1 MTEIW
6 LEHLKKTTYM
16 YPGEKL
22 EIIVKIAEATF
33 KKQKKNKQKRK
44 KSR

>member
-1 MTEIW
+1 MVNKW

-22 EIIVKIAEATF
+22 EIIVKIAEDSF
-33 KKQKKNKQKRK
+33 KKKKKNKNK
-44 KSR
+44 KKKTR